1 MARRRLNKKVA
12 LMGSTVFLILAMLA
26 VVVILRLTRDP
37 AQFLADGDA
46 AWAVR
51 DYEAARRN
59 YAEAL
64 NRTRLPED
72 KIDLYFKLADV
83 YQATDDWRRV
93 LACWEQIITTDPQ
106 NVRARLGRLKYSYIM
121 AESLSEIGQP
131 TSTYWNDVSSQAT
144 ELLEIAR
151 EADLLEKEKTQWEL
165 AFDGAERTDWDGG
178 IERIGPFLH
187 FVMGRAALELASMG
201 AGTNPDELL
210 AEAQQDLHEARRGEP
225 GNAEIY
231 RQLGAAFQEE
241 ARVARSRGQLDRHE
255 EATARADAILAEAIE
270 AVGDVPGP
278 HIDRLDRKLDEAKM
292 SPLAEAR
299 EKMQVLEARYQA
311 LAERFPSSAE
321 VLSSLAEFYSL
332 YSAYLHIDVA
342 EAKLDAAIAAAE
354 KSLSLDPTDVRT
366 SRLAAGLYYRRF
378 TLYGDESALQ
388 KAIELGEAALE
399 LPDCQDVPGPRQ
411 YVGQVYRFSL
421 CALLGRFYLETTLLG
436 EHAATADAAVLAR
449 AQRVVHEIEQIQGS
463 GENPQVLKWR
473 GMLELARGDRGQAVR
488 NLYAAYEQIEAASG
502 PGDSGDAFL
511 SYTLA
516 NIFKDTPEVGAV
528 IEFLGSALNS
538 GIVNARPETV
548 LDYSEALLRIR
559 SSEVALRAV
568 SSFDERFGATDR
580 SRQLRARALLARGYV
595 TEAEEAI
602 LQLDPA
608 DPNTLKLRLLLL
620 AAKASQLQEAMERNG
635 SPAGSNRQ
643 EDAEGQ
649 AEAARAMRAEL
660 HECRG
665 RQADLTRALLQV
677 DPNGID
683 GQGLVTLVRILIEQG
698 DAARARAVVDAFL
711 RESPQDADGLFCQ
724 ELLAEPDPSACPPAR
739 CRELRRNAIGSLRDP
754 MVRAAE
760 LGAFYEDSDQLDEA
774 IAEWQQVVEAT
785 PSADAAVGPAYLRGG
800 RQSVRRRAVGQL
812 FDLACKTEN
821 WTLAEDVVAIATAD
835 NLDDSEGHLFA
846 GRLAFAK
853 GQHAEALHHL
863 DECLKLRPIFSYGYM
878 FRSNVQAALG
888 DELAC
893 VADAQKASSQ
903 NPADPLVARTLANA
917 LLVRNQ
923 KLGDRASVEQRHEAR
938 SALERTIRLNP
949 KDTQALLA
957 YAGLIDE
964 ADPLKALGIR
974 QTIQITAPSLENAVM
989 LGRLATQIAVRQ
1001 TDQARKG
1008 AFLTI
1013 AETAFEQ
1020 ARQMAP
1026 NSELMLQS
1034 YAEYY
1039 RVTDRPEEAAQ
1050 LLVDSNDDR
1059 LLWRHYYRTG
1069 RYDEAKALLEN
1080 LHDDPAS
1087 RNDALKGLVLVAEA
1101 TKDRAGVRTYSEELL
1116 AREDNPANRLAQI
1129 RAYLDVG
1136 LVQEAELKLQSF
1148 KERYPEEPH
1157 LLLME
1162 AFLAKRQGQL
1172 ERALEL
1178 TNRHLEKNQQDAS
1191 SWRLRGEV
1199 GLLMGDYD
1207 QAILDFRK
1215 SRLLDD
1221 DPDTTVALVNA
1232 YLWAGRHEEA
1242 ASELRGLLQ
1251 GPNPPAAARV
1261 LLERTYRR
1269 LGRIDALEQFYA
1281 KTLAD
1286 LPESIV
1292 WLARAGAFA
1301 IEQRDYDEAVR
1312 LYGKAARLGRS
1323 QDSASAESDASYGAV
1338 LDGYLHALLLSAG
1351 DPEAGAGSWHP
1362 ERLDRLFE
1370 EARKHLDDEW
1380 AAIALHRMAQ
1390 ARKMQGDVAEAT
1402 RLCRQAIDKAWGDGR
1417 LGAEVLRRARTL
1429 LGAEEVSQYG
1439 RQRLAD
1445 DPDSVAANAMMSSLA
1460 RMDDDYDLAIRYTDR
1475 CVALSASDARRT
1487 TEYTLQKAD
1496 LLTAAYK
1503 QTSDKRYLQTAVDVY
1518 QSLARKMPTNS
1529 NILNNLAYLLAEND
1543 ERLDEAQQYV
1553 ERALNA
1559 APDHAAYLDT
1569 YAFVLHRKGDHA
1581 AAARFMAAAIQQYAT
1596 AGTPS
1601 ATAYEHLGEIKEAL
1615 GDEKSALAAYRQ
1627 ALELSDGARSDMTG
1641 RIASAI
1647 ERLQAGR

>member
-12 LMGSTVFLILAMLA
+12 LMGSTVFLVLAMLA

-46 AWAVR
+46 AWAVQ
-51 DYEAARRN
+51 DYETARRN

-64 NRTRLPED
+64 NRTHLPED

-93 LACWEQIITTDPQ
+93 LGCWEQIITTDPQ
-106 NVRARLGRLKYSYIM
+106 DVRARLARLKYSYIM
-121 AESLSEIGQP
+121 ADSLSEIGQP
-131 TSTYWNDVSSQAT
+131 ASTYWKDVSSQAA

-151 EADLLEKEKTQWEL
+151 QADLLEKEKTQWEP
-165 AFDGAERTDWDGG
+165 AFEGAEPADWDGG
-178 IERIGPFLH
+178 IERVGPFLH

-210 AEAQQDLHEARRGEP
+210 AEAQRNLQEARQHDP
-225 GNAEIY
+225 KNAEIY

-241 ARVARSRGQLDRHE
+241 ARVARSRGQLDRQE
-255 EATARADAILAEAIE
+255 EATGQADAVLAEAVE

-278 HIDRLDRKLDEAKM
+278 HIDRMDRKRDEAKT
-292 SPLAEAR
+292 SPLTDAR
-299 EKMQVLEARYQA
+299 AKMQALEAEYQV

-321 VLSSLAEFYSL
+321 ALSSLAEFYSL

-342 EAKLDAAIAAAE
+342 EAKLNAAIAAAE
-354 KSLSLDPTDVRT
+354 KSLSLDPRDVRT

-378 TLYGDESALQ
+378 TLYGDESALR
-388 KAIELGEAALE
+388 KAIGLGEAALE

-421 CALLGRFYLETTLLG
+421 CALLGRFYLEATLLG
-436 EHAATADAAVLAR
+436 EDAGTADAAVLAR

-473 GMLELARGDRGQAVR
+473 GMLELARGDRGRAVR
-488 NLYAAYEQIEAASG
+488 DLYAAYEQIEAASG
-502 PGDSGDAFL
+502 PEDSGDAFL

-516 NIFKDTPEVGAV
+516 SLFKDTSEVGAV

-538 GIVNARPETV
+538 GIVNTRPETV
-548 LDYSEALLRIR
+548 LDYGEALLRIR

-568 SSFDERFGATDR
+568 NSFDERFGATDR

-608 DPNTLKLRLLLL
+608 DPDTLKLRLLLL
-620 AAKASQLQEAMERNG
+620 AAKASQLQEAIEREA
-635 SPAGSNRQ
+635 SPSESNRQ
-643 EDAEGQ
+643 GDVEGH
-649 AEAARAMRAEL
+649 AEAVQAMRADL
-660 HECRG
+660 YECRR
-665 RQADLTRALLQV
+665 RQADLTQALLQV
-677 DPNGID
+677 DPNGVD
-683 GQGLVTLVRILIEQG
+683 GQGLETLVQILIEQG
-698 DAARARAVVDAFL
+698 DAVRAKAVVDAFL
-711 RESPQDADGLFCQ
+711 RQSPQDADALFCQ
-724 ELLAEPDPSACPPAR
+724 TLLAEPDPSACSPAQR
-739 CRELRRNAIGSLRDP
+739 RELRLDAIRGLSDATR
-754 MVRAAE
+754 RAAE
-760 LGAFYEDSDQLDEA
+760 LAAFYEDDGQPDEA
-774 IAEWQQVVEAT
+774 ILQWQQVVDAT
-785 PSADAAVGPAYLRGG
+785 SSVDRAAEPAHLRGG
-800 RQSVRRRAVGQL
+800 RPSLRHRAVGQL
-812 FDLACKTEN
+812 FDLACKKEN
-821 WTLAEDVVAIATAD
+821 WPLAEKAATIATTD
-835 NLDDSEGHLFA
+835 NLDDCEGHLFA
-846 GRLAFAK
+846 GRLAFARK
-853 GQHAEALHHL
+853 KHAEALRHL
-863 DECLKLRPIFSYGYM
+863 DECLDLRPIFSYGYM

-888 DELAC
+888 DEHAC
-893 VADAQKASSQ
+893 VADARKASSQ

-923 KLGDRASVEQRHEAR
+923 TLGDRASVEQRNEAQA
-938 SALERTIRLNP
+938 ALERTIQLNP
-949 KDTQALLA
+949 EDTQALLA
-957 YAGLIDE
+957 YAGLIDGS
-964 ADPLKALGIR
+964 DPFKALGIR
-974 QTIQITAPSLENAVM
+974 QTIQITAPSVENAVM

-1001 TDQARKG
+1001 TEQARKG

-1020 ARQMAP
+1020 ARQMDP

-1050 LLVDSNDDR
+1050 LLADSNDDR
-1059 LLWRHYYRTG
+1059 LLWRHYYQIG
-1069 RYDEAKALLEN
+1069 RYDKAKTLLER
-1080 LHDDPAS
+1080 LRDDPDS
-1087 RNDALKGLVLVAEA
+1087 QNDALKGLVLVAEA
-1101 TKDRAGVRTYSEELL
+1101 TKDRTGVRSYSEELL
-1116 AREDNPANRLAQI
+1116 AREDNPANRLAQV

-1136 LVQEAELKLQSF
+1136 LVQDAELKLQSF
-1148 KERYPEEPH
+1148 KERYPDEPR

-1178 TNRHLEKNQQDAS
+1178 TNRHLEKNQQDPS
-1191 SWRLRGEV
+1191 SWRLRGEI

-1221 DPDTTVALVNA
+1221 DADTTVALVNA
-1232 YLWAGRHEEA
+1232 YLWAGRHEDA

-1269 LGRIDALEQFYA
+1269 LGRIDALEQLYA
-1281 KTLAD
+1281 ETLAD
-1286 LPESIV
+1286 LPDSVV

-1301 IEQRDYDEAVR
+1301 IEQRNYDEAVK
-1312 LYGKAARLGRS
+1312 LYGQASRLQGA
-1323 QDSASAESDASYGAV
+1323 QKSASGQSDAPQLAI

-1351 DPEAGAGSWHP
+1351 DPEAGADSWHP
-1362 ERLDRLFE
+1362 EKLDRLFE
-1370 EARKHLDDEW
+1370 EAGRHLDSKW
-1380 AAIALHRMAQ
+1380 AAVALLRMAQ
-1390 ARKMQGDVAEAT
+1390 ARKVQGDVAEAT
-1402 RLCRQAIDKAWGDGR
+1402 RLCRKAIDEAWGDSR
-1417 LGAEVLRRARTL
+1417 LSTEILRRARTL
-1429 LGAEEVSQYG
+1429 LGAEEVWQYC
-1439 RQRLAD
+1439 RQRLAS
-1445 DPDSVAANAMMSSLA
+1445 DPDSLAANALLFNLA
-1460 RMDDDYDLAIRYTDR
+1460 RIENDYDEAVQYAER
-1475 CVALSASDARRT
+1475 CITLSASDPRRT
-1487 TEYTLQKAD
+1487 VEYTLQKAD

-1503 QTSDKRYLQTAVDVY
+1503 RTSDKRYLRAAVGLY
-1518 QSLARKMPTNS
+1518 ESLARKMPTNS

-1543 ERLDEAQQYV
+1543 DRLDEAQQYI
-1553 ERALNA
+1553 ERALNVE
-1559 APDHAAYLDT
+1559 PDHAAYLDT

-1581 AAARFMAAAIQQYAT
+1581 AAARFMASAIQQYEMT
-1596 AGTPS
+1596 GTPS
-1601 ATAYEHLGEIKEAL
+1601 ATAYEHLGRIKEAL
-1615 GDEKSALAAYRQ
+1615 GDQKSALAAYRQ
-1627 ALELSDGARSDMTG
+1627 ALELNDGERSDMTG

-1647 ERLQAGR
+1647 ERLQTGR